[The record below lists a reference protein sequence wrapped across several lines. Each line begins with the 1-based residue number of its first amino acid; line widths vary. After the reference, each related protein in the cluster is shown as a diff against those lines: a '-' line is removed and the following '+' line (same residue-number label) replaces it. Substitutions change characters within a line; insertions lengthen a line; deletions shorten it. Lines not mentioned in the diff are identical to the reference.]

1 MYFDIFFSFSSNT
14 ESVYSVK
21 MEMVSSKGPSEIQML
36 RLSEGENLIESPAFS
51 TSKTECFERLEQS
64 GHKRTEITVKHVIQN
79 VDRSVLVQDLE
90 SVSSSSLVSKRSMDA
105 TVGSYLPENQTDRT
119 SRANEKLSPNRQ
131 PRFV

>member
-1 MYFDIFFSFSSNT
+1 M
-14 ESVYSVK
+14 
-21 MEMVSSKGPSEIQML
+21 
-36 RLSEGENLIESPAFS
+36 
-51 TSKTECFERLEQS
+51 
-64 GHKRTEITVKHVIQN
+64 VIQN